1 MNKSLKEILTKD
13 NQLRQDAPDILKSL
27 DIDQDKQPNDRQ
39 RNSILKAIALLDSG
53 VDKSEA
59 YAQAKQE
66 QFPALVVSA
75 PSEIALPENGVD
87 QAILDVAIAGLQA
100 RTQQGLLDT
109 ISRTLD
115 TMPPAI
121 ANSAQHSLC
130 ASLQDRK
137 FVDDTNAKIR
147 AMLTERYGL

>member
-13 NQLRQDAPDILKSL
+13 NQLRPDAPEILKSL
-27 DIDQDKQPNDRQ
+27 GIDQEKQPSDRQ

-59 YAQAKQE
+59 YAQANQE
-66 QFPALVVSA
+66 QFPALVVSS

-121 ANSAQHSLC
+121 ANSAQRSLC
-130 ASLQDRK
+130 ASLQDK
-137 FVDDTNAKIR
+137 TFVDDTNAKIK
-147 AMLTERYGL
+147 AMLSERFGL